1 VVAQETRAMIA
12 SWRGVIIAGAI
23 AVMLA
28 VAAIVD
34 LASAPA
40 ALDRALVP
48 GFEAERVTGL
58 SWERAGQPVID
69 VVRTPTSWQIRAPA
83 SAPADA
89 AAISDVLAAL
99 RGARWHRDGAATATH
114 TTLTIASGT
123 QRRKLGIGEPIAGT
137 DQVWIV
143 DGDRALVVD
152 SWVARALDRD
162 LPSLRIRA
170 PLAEVRR
177 ARTIVIETDAGAGNR
192 IALRIEGMS
201 R

>member
-1 VVAQETRAMIA
+1 MDGPRDSLRVGQPRAWRRGGDPCAAAGSPGDDGGPASRGDRPVCCWHPPHLGGPGRRRRVVAQETRAMIA

-83 SAPADA
+83 
-89 AAISDVLAAL
+89 
-99 RGARWHRDGAATATH
+99 
-114 TTLTIASGT
+114 
-123 QRRKLGIGEPIAGT
+123 
-137 DQVWIV
+137 
-143 DGDRALVVD
+143 
-152 SWVARALDRD
+152 
-162 LPSLRIRA
+162 
-170 PLAEVRR
+170 
-177 ARTIVIETDAGAGNR
+177 
-192 IALRIEGMS
+192 
-201 R
+201 